1 MSDLGLQPQE
11 PVFPDLDV
19 IVVGAGFAG
28 LYSLYRFREL
38 GLRVRVLEAGDG
50 VGGTWFWN
58 RYPGARCDAESVD
71 YSYSFSAELQNEWD
85 WTERWATQPEILR
98 YLNHVADR
106 FDLRQHV
113 ELSTRVLAAIYDEA
127 QRCWI
132 VEADTG
138 VRYSA
143 RFCVMATGC
152 LSAANLPAF
161 AGLERFAGRWYHTA
175 RWPAAGVDFSGR
187 RVGFIGTGSTG
198 IQAIPQIARAA
209 HELTVFQR
217 TANYSLP
224 ARNYLLDDSFRAA
237 IRTQYPE
244 RREQARHNRLGN
256 PFEFPTA
263 SALEVSEAERQQTY
277 ERAWQSGGG
286 ALLWET
292 FGDLITNV
300 DANRTAADFVRAEIR
315 KTVRDPR
322 TAELLTPH
330 DHPIGSKRI
339 CIDIDYYE
347 TYNRD
352 NVRLVDAR
360 TNPIREV
367 TPTGL
372 IAGSE
377 EHRFDDLVFATGF
390 DAMTGA
396 LARIDIQGVCGQL
409 LSDAWSDGPRT
420 YLGLAVADF
429 PNLFLV
435 TGPGSPSV
443 LSNMVTSIEQHVD
456 WIADCLAWLRSG
468 DIDRIEAERDAQD
481 AWVAHVIEAADATLY
496 PLANSWYVG
505 ANIPG
510 KARVV
515 MPYVAGVGAYRDIC
529 DRIAANGYEG
539 FARAH
544 NERLAAAGRA
554 DA

>member
-1 MSDLGLQPQE
+1 VSALSPQPQE
-11 PVFPDLDV
+11 SVSADLDV

-38 GLRVRVLEAGDG
+38 GLRVRVLEAGNG

-71 YSYSFSAELQNEWD
+71 YSYSFSAELQNEWN

-106 FDLRQHV
+106 FDLRRDI
-113 ELSTRVLAAIYDEA
+113 ELSTRVLVATYDEA
-127 QRCWI
+127 RPHWI
-132 VEADTG
+132 LEADNG

-161 AGLERFAGRWYHTA
+161 PGLERFAGRWYHTA
-175 RWPAAGVDFSGR
+175 RWPAGGVDFSGR

-224 ARNYLLDDSFRAA
+224 ARNYLLDDAFRTA
-237 IRTQYPE
+237 IRAQYPA

-256 PFEFPTA
+256 PFVFPTA
-263 SALEVSEAERQQTY
+263 SAVETSEAERQQAY

-300 DANRTAADFVRAEIR
+300 HANRTAADFVRARIR
-315 KTVRDPR
+315 DTVHDPQI
-322 TAELLTPH
+322 AELLTPN

-347 TYNRD
+347 TYNRE
-352 NVRLVDAR
+352 NMRLVNAR
-360 TNPIREV
+360 AHPIRGI

-396 LARIDIQGVCGQL
+396 LRRIDIRGVSGQR
-409 LSDAWSDGPRT
+409 LSDVWAEGPRT
-420 YLGLAVADF
+420 YLGLAVAEF
-429 PNLFLV
+429 PNLFLI

-456 WIADCLAWLRSG
+456 WIADCLAWMRGG

-481 AWVAHVIEAADATLY
+481 AWVAHVMEAADATLY

-510 KARVV
+510 KARIV

-529 DRIAANGYEG
+529 DRIAATGYEG
-539 FARAH
+539 FALAH
-544 NERLAAAGRA
+544 RKRLAAAARA